1 MRRSRTLP
9 LLAAVLLVAGSLLAG
24 AWASGARGA
33 ASEFVYP
40 APLDRFAA
48 AWAERDP
55 AAIASLYAEDAV
67 LAEAVIDGD
76 RREGRAAIEEW
87 LVANFAGFPDLAL
100 VPRAAFVSGDSAA
113 IEWTYTGTYTGQ
125 IPGLPPGNGLQ
136 ISIPGASVLH
146 YRDGLIVQ
154 DTMYYDRATF
164 EAQFMAGL
172 SGASGEGDSEGEGEG
187 EATPAP

>member
-1 MRRSRTLP
+1 
-9 LLAAVLLVAGSLLAG
+9 VLAG
-24 AWASGARGA
+24 AGAFAARQA
-33 ASEFVYP
+33 ASEVVFP
-40 APLDRFAA
+40 APVDAWAA

-55 AAIASLYAEDAV
+55 AKIAALYAEDAV
-67 LAEAVIDGD
+67 LSEAVIDGD

-87 LVANFAGFPDLAL
+87 LEANFAGFPDLAL
-100 VPRAAFVSGDSAA
+100 APRSVFVSPDGDAAA

-125 IPGLPPGNGLQ
+125 IPGLPPGNGLT

-146 YRDGLIVQ
+146 YRDGLIVE

-172 SGASGEGDSEGEGEG
+172 SGDGSGGSEGEGESG
-187 EATPAP
+187 EAEATPAP